1 MRIAVDAMGTDNR
14 PEPDVAGAVLAAQ
27 AYMKDTIVLIGPQE
41 RIKEELTKYGSVSN
55 IEIIHAETDT
65 HMDEKPSLAL
75 KDHNS
80 SIYVGLNAV
89 KDGNVDAFVTAGNTG
104 AVYAIAMLN
113 TLKRIPNV
121 KRPALSSIF
130 PVDSRKTIFL
140 DIGANSDCK
149 PEWLVQFAI
158 MGQIYARQALKME
171 NPRVGI
177 LSNGEE
183 EGKGT
188 QLVKDA
194 SELIQ
199 HLSLNYV
206 GNVEPIDVL
215 RGLVDVIVTDGFT
228 GNILLKTFEATSR
241 YLVNTIRD
249 EIKASVLTSIGG
261 LLVKPAFQRT
271 RGKLDTFEIGGAPL
285 LGVNGVVIVS
295 HGGSNATAIKN
306 AVQRA
311 REAVEGNVIEA
322 IRDNIAL
329 HL

>member
-27 AYMKDTIVLIGPQE
+27 EYKKDTIVLIGPQE
-41 RIKEELTKYGSVSN
+41 RIKEELTRYDSVSN

-75 KDHNS
+75 KDPNS

-89 KDGNVDAFVTAGNTG
+89 KDGNADAFVTAGNTG

-113 TLKRIPNV
+113 TIKRIPNV

-199 HLSLNYV
+199 QLSLNYV

-215 RGLVDVIVTDGFT
+215 LGLVDVIVTDGFT

-249 EIKASVLTSIGG
+249 EIRASVFTSIGG